1 MLNKSGFFVAVLLAA
16 ALSVSGCGKKD
27 TGVNAKLVTAE
38 QTVSDTY
45 DVKLNYQGMVKSKET
60 KNYSFLSGGRLEKVY
75 VKEGELVRKGD
86 TLAQLDAVELKSGA
100 AQSAYNRAISE
111 NSLNKTEATYLT
123 NITNAEINIRTID
136 TGINAIDSSISA
148 YVKSIAAAEQG
159 INDFRGSIPVAE
171 KGVAA
176 LEMAVATDDEQ
187 MAAVRENIN
196 AYESK
201 LKSTREAVDLAKTNL
216 ERMETLYEKGAVARS
231 DVENMQVQYN
241 DAEAS
246 YKQAEA
252 QMATYK
258 VNLSQLAASHEANLA
273 SLAGKRQELASMNT
287 QLESNKAQ
295 VSSMYAQLESLKS
308 QRAQSVAQRDTANRE
323 LANLKKSMGS
333 DVSSQ
338 KAAENISK
346 LAEEQANRAVKNA
359 TLTADADGYVMAV
372 NFKEGEMTG
381 AGAPVVMVKSNTMVV
396 TIGVSLEDYSDL
408 ERVMDIKINGEIP
421 GTIETISQY
430 PDEKTRTYKV
440 DIAFDDTNLAM
451 GEIVDVELI
460 TERCEG
466 VFIPISSVINI
477 DGIDYVYRINE
488 DNTVSRIEVKLGEV
502 KDSSVRAL
510 NLTNERIVTSGIK
523 SLNDND
529 LVTEAEAD
537 GR

>member
-1 MLNKSGFFVAVLLAA
+1 MNRSSVYTAVLLASVFT
-16 ALSVSGCGKKD
+16 LSACGKKD

-38 QTVSDTY
+38 QTISDTY

-60 KNYSFLSGGRLEKVY
+60 KNYSFLSGGKLEKVY
-75 VKEGELVRKGD
+75 VKEGELVRKGY

-136 TGINAIDSSISA
+136 TGIGALDSSVSA

-159 INDFRGSIPVAE
+159 INDFRSSIPVAE

-187 MAAVRENIN
+187 MAAVQENIN

-201 LKSTREAVDLAKTNL
+201 LQSTREAVDLAKTNL
-216 ERMETLYEKGAVARS
+216 ERMQSLYEKGAVARS
-231 DVENMQVQYN
+231 EVENMQVQYN

-273 SLAGKRQELASMNT
+273 SLAGKRQELSSMNT
-287 QLESNKAQ
+287 QLEANKAQ

-308 QRAQSVAQRDTANRE
+308 QRAQSVAQRETANRE
-323 LANLKKSMGS
+323 LANLKKSMNS

-338 KAAENISK
+338 KAAENISE

-408 ERVMDIKINGEIP
+408 KNVIDIKINGEVP

-440 DIAFDDTNLAM
+440 DIAFDDTDLSM

-460 TERCEG
+460 TERSEG
-466 VFIPISSVINI
+466 VFIPISAVINI
-477 DGIDYVYRINE
+477 DGIDYVYRVNE

-502 KDSSVRAL
+502 KDSTVRAI

-529 LVTEAEAD
+529 LITEAGAD
-537 GR
+537 GK